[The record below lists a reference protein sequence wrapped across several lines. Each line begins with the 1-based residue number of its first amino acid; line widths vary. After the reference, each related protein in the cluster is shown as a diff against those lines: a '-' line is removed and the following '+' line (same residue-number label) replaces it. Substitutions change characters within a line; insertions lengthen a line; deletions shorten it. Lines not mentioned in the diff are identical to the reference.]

1 MALRIR
7 GGTWHYHFKF
17 DGKRYGKT
25 TGLAATKR
33 NETTAHDKEAKHRQ
47 ALREGRSPRRI
58 PAREFTEAAKAFLC
72 GAETQ
77 YRAHP
82 NSYRR
87 IATSFASIKEFFGR
101 EAVSLLDEASVESY
115 KC

>member
-58 PAREFTEAAKAFLC
+58 PVREFTEAAKAFLC

-77 YRAHP
+77 
-82 NSYRR
+82 SS
-87 IATSFASIKEFFGR
+87 TSEQLPADCHEFRKYQGIFR
-101 EAVSLLDEASVESY
+101 T
-115 KC
+115 